1 MACKQVEHKS
11 RVLQTNNA
19 IDADR
24 TRNGLQGGV
33 EWITDKKD
41 NLYLGLV
48 MKWFV
53 PYQKM
58 KWSL

>member
-1 MACKQVEHKS
+1 M
-11 RVLQTNNA
+11 LQTNNA

-58 KWSL
+58 K